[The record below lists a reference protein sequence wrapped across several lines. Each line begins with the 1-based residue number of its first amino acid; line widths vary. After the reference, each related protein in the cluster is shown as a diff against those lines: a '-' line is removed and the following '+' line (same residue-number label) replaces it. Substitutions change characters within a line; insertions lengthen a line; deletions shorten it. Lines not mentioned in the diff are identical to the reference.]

1 MAKKTDKR
9 VLAYIIV
16 GCLIILITAFAI
28 KWPVGNRVLGDEYSS
43 HIYCYNSFRLLSVSV
58 SDEGQIFSFN
68 HDDRYNDT
76 FEFVYDKAADS
87 YRIYKIISGN
97 PMYLGAG
104 EDQTLVMDD
113 SGDGDAFRWRFD
125 RLGNTMYFLMINE
138 ECGLALYETEDS
150 RAVLMP
156 VDDGNIN
163 MYMRLQ

>member
-1 MAKKTDKR
+1 MTKKTDKR
-9 VLAYIIV
+9 IWAYVVV

-43 HIYCYNSFRLLSVSV
+43 HIYCYTSFRLLSVSV
-58 SDEGQIFSFN
+58 SEDAQIFSFN

-87 YRIYKIISGN
+87 YQIYKVISGN
-97 PMYLGAG
+97 LMYLGVSA
-104 EDQTLVMDD
+104 DQTLVMDD
-113 SGDGDAFRWRFD
+113 NGDGDAFRWRFE
-125 RLGNTMYFLMINE
+125 RIGNTMYFLMINE
-138 ECGLALYETEDS
+138 EYESALYETEDS